1 MPPRSMTKATW
12 CAAFGFHHGEVFA
25 PCEYVRRFGRSPDES
40 VMNNSGLPNM
50 LDMNISC
57 EPSGDHAG
65 EELVPLKRGHEINLL
80 VSVEY
85 TQICAVKTLLLPGC
99 A

>member
-1 MPPRSMTKATW
+1 MPPRSLTKATCW
-12 CAAFGFHHGEVFA
+12 PVFGFQEGDVFA
-25 PCEYVRRFGRSPDES
+25 PLEYVRRLGRAPEASE
-40 VMNNSGLPNM
+40 MNSSGLPSM

-57 EPSGDHAG
+57 DPSGDQAG
-65 EELVPLKRGHEINLL
+65 EEFVPLKRGQETSLL

-85 TQICAVKTLLLPGC
+85 TQICAVRTLLLPGW